1 MSQRNT
7 PSEPLTEQAAGKRS
21 ALRWVLILSLGL
33 NLVILGLAAGAF
45 LLPHPQ
51 RGAEEHRLTRSDRV
65 EGAGRGAER
74 GAERGAGRVE
84 SGRAARGEGPPFLRA
99 LDPADRRALRQQL
112 VEDGIGLQDGSAKPA
127 RRTEMRQQFL
137 QLLEL
142 LRQEPLDKEGVEAL
156 LAGQE
161 EQDQA
166 RRAAM
171 RTAFLNQLAGMRP
184 EARAA
189 YADRL
194 EAMLPPRR

>member
-1 MSQRNT
+1 MSQRNM
-7 PSEPLTEQAAGKRS
+7 PPEPTTEPATGPATGPATDPATDQVAGKRP

-51 RGAEEHRLTRSDRV
+51 RGDEEHRLTRSERV
-65 EGAGRGAER
+65 EGA
-74 GAERGAGRVE
+74 
-84 SGRAARGEGPPFLRA
+84 RAPRGEGPPFLRA

-112 VEDGIGLQDGSAKPA
+112 AEQGIGSQDGSAKPA

-161 EQDQA
+161 AQDQA

-171 RTAFLNQLAGMRP
+171 RRVFLNQLAGMRP

>member
-1 MSQRNT
+1 MSQRNM
-7 PSEPLTEQAAGKRS
+7 PPEPTTEPATEWTAGKRP

-51 RGAEEHRLTRSDRV
+51 RGAEEHRLTRSERV
-65 EGAGRGAER
+65 EGA
-74 GAERGAGRVE
+74 
-84 SGRAARGEGPPFLRA
+84 RAPRGEGPPFLRA

-112 VEDGIGLQDGSAKPA
+112 AERGIGSQDGSAKPA

-142 LRQEPLDKEGVEAL
+142 LRQEPLDKAGVEAL

-161 EQDQA
+161 AQDQA

-171 RTAFLNQLAGMRP
+171 RRVFLNQLAGMRP

>member
-1 MSQRNT
+1 MSQRNM
-7 PSEPLTEQAAGKRS
+7 PPEPTTEPATERTAGKRP

-51 RGAEEHRLTRSDRV
+51 RGSEEHRLPRSERV

-74 GAERGAGRVE
+74 VEGA
-84 SGRAARGEGPPFLRA
+84 RAPRGEGPPFLRA

-112 VEDGIGLQDGSAKPA
+112 AERGIGSQDGSAKPA

-142 LRQEPLDKEGVEAL
+142 LRQEPLDKAGVEAL

-161 EQDQA
+161 AQDQA

-171 RTAFLNQLAGMRP
+171 RRVFLNQLAGMRP